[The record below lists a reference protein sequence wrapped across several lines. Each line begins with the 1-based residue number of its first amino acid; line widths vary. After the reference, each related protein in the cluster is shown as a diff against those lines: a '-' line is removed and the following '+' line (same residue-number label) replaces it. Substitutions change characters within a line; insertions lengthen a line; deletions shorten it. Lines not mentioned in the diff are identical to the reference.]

1 MACITLVVVVTSNMR
16 TLATTVAALYSRVA
30 IRSLNTDFGSATG
43 IRKRIELTPLSR
55 SIRLSLKIGN
65 LQRSSENS
73 KED

>member
-1 MACITLVVVVTSNMR
+1 MACITLVVVVTSNMG
-16 TLATTVAALYSRVA
+16 TLATTVTALYSRVA
-30 IRSLNTDFGSATG
+30 IRSLNMHFSSATG
-43 IRKRIELTPLSR
+43 MRKRIELTPLSR